1 MASRVG
7 MGGGLGNVCPL
18 TCLYSAVS
26 VLGHCKSRGFGLL
39 PPQDVELRRTLA
51 SPTGR
56 VREVDESN
64 LPDPNF
70 ELAAA

>member
-1 MASRVG
+1 M
-7 MGGGLGNVCPL
+7 
-18 TCLYSAVS
+18 S
-26 VLGHCKSRGFGLL
+26 VLLPVCILQPLSWVTKSRGFGLL